1 MTNDHYKRIFEP
13 LQIRHVT
20 LRNRIVYL
28 PIGTMYTQNGFV
40 TPGLIDYHRA
50 RAANIGLD
58 IVDATGIREKGLA
71 GINDLSVWH
80 DKFIPG
86 LARLAGGIKSEG
98 AVALLQIVDSGAKAG
113 SFDGDADPVGPSPLP
128 AGVINLLESR
138 EASVDE
144 IGLLVANFGEA
155 AKRVYEAGFDGVE
168 IHAAHMYLI
177 SQFLSPF
184 TNKRTDSYG
193 GTIENRARFML
204 EVIKSVREHVPDSFL
219 VSIRINGSEPFE
231 NGIKPEQAGV
241 IAQLAEKAGCD
252 IISVSAMLLKQ
263 MTKGGKIRYETPP
276 APFKDHEEGYFAPI
290 AAEVK
295 KAVSAPV
302 ITAGKIFSLRVGEK
316 ILREGK
322 ADLIGY
328 GRSLVADPDLIV
340 KEREGR
346 ESEINRCKEDFLCVL
361 SISENRPLRCA
372 ANKALPP
379 ENATTSL

>member
-1 MTNDHYKRIFEP
+1 MTNGNYKHIFEP
-13 LQIRHVT
+13 LQIKNVT
-20 LRNRIVYL
+20 LRSRIVCL

-40 TPGLIDYHRA
+40 TPGLIEYHRA
-50 RAANIGLD
+50 RAAKVGLD

-86 LARLAGGIKSEG
+86 LAKLAEAIKSEG

-113 SFDGDADPVGPSPLP
+113 SFDGDSDPVGPSALP
-128 AGVINLLESR
+128 AGDIGLHDSR

-144 IGLLVANFGEA
+144 IGQLVANFGEA
-155 AKRVYEAGFDGVE
+155 ARRVYEAGFDGVE

-177 SQFLSPF
+177 SEFLSPF

-193 GTIENRARFML
+193 GTLENRARFML
-204 EVIKSVREHVPDSFL
+204 EVIKSVKEHVPEDFL

-231 NGIKPEQAGV
+231 NGITPEQAGV
-241 IAQLAEKAGCD
+241 IARLAEKAGCD

-263 MTKGGKIRYETPP
+263 MTKGGRIRYETPP
-276 APFKDHEEGYFAPI
+276 TPFKEHEEGYFAPI

-295 KAVSAPV
+295 KAVSVPV
-302 ITAGKIFSLRVGEK
+302 ITAGKIFSLKLGDK
-316 ILREGK
+316 LLGEGK

-328 GRSLVADPDLIV
+328 GRSMVADPDFIV
-340 KEREGR
+340 KELEGR
-346 ESEINRCKEDFLCVL
+346 EDEINRCKEDSLCVL
-361 SISENRPLRCA
+361 SISENKPLRCA
-372 ANKALPP
+372 ANRALPP
-379 ENATTSL
+379 ENATAAL